1 MKLCQERSSGQEE
14 FISETSFECRNQ
26 FGDDDAPVAVEN
38 EMKCLLCDF
47 ATRKSKGKET
57 EEDEEIVAIGWGEQY
72 PNYVGLLHKD
82 VTTSF
87 FASFI

>member
-1 MKLCQERSSGQEE
+1 MKLCQERLSGQEE
-14 FISETSFECRNQ
+14 FISETSFECRYQ

-38 EMKCLLCDF
+38 EMPTLRF
-47 ATRKSKGKET
+47 RTKGKET

-72 PNYVGLLHKD
+72 PNYEGLLHKD